1 MKNFSNYTDY
11 DKKDNL
17 HFESKAVHGALGTE
31 PLTGAVSMPIFQA
44 VTYRHPA
51 LGESTGFA
59 YSRLEN
65 PTRQELERT
74 MAILEGGI
82 KAFAF
87 SSGQAAN
94 MAVFSLLNP
103 GDHVLLSDDIY
114 GGTFRIIG
122 DVFGKYGIEHT
133 YVEMDDLDAVK
144 AAIKPNTKMFFVE
157 TPTNPMMKV
166 PTAGSNANLF
176 SSLWMK
182 KAVLKKRLP
191 PKYWYKL
198 PTCATQSRSWMKE

>member
-1 MKNFSNYTDY
+1 
-11 DKKDNL
+11 
-17 HFESKAVHGALGTE
+17 
-31 PLTGAVSMPIFQA
+31 MPIFQA

-103 GDHVLLSDDIY
+103 ETMFFFLMIFMAEPSVLSVTCSENTALS
-114 GGTFRIIG
+114 
-122 DVFGKYGIEHT
+122 T

-144 AAIKPNTKMFFVE
+144 AAIKPNTKMFSLRHR
-157 TPTNPMMKV
+157 PT
-166 PTAGSNANLF
+166 
-176 SSLWMK
+176 
-182 KAVLKKRLP
+182 R
-191 PKYWYKL
+191 
-198 PTCATQSRSWMKE
+198 

>member
-1 MKNFSNYTDY
+1 
-11 DKKDNL
+11 
-17 HFESKAVHGALGTE
+17 
-31 PLTGAVSMPIFQA
+31 
-44 VTYRHPA
+44 
-51 LGESTGFA
+51 
-59 YSRLEN
+59 
-65 PTRQELERT
+65 

-144 AAIKPNTKMFFVE
+144 AAIKPNTKMLFVE

-166 PTAGSNANLF
+166 ADIAALSEIAKSVGALMVVDNTFLTPYFQNPLKLGADIVTHSSTKYLGRNLP
-176 SSLWMK
+176 
-182 KAVLKKRLP
+182 RH
-191 PKYWYKL
+191 
-198 PTCATQSRSWMKE
+198 CI

>member
-103 GDHVLLSDDIY
+103 GDHVLLLMIFMAEPSVLSV
-114 GGTFRIIG
+114 TCSENMALSTLTWR
-122 DVFGKYGIEHT
+122 
-133 YVEMDDLDAVK
+133 
-144 AAIKPNTKMFFVE
+144 
-157 TPTNPMMKV
+157 
-166 PTAGSNANLF
+166 
-176 SSLWMK
+176 WMI
-182 KAVLKKRLP
+182 L
-191 PKYWYKL
+191 
-198 PTCATQSRSWMKE
+198 TQ